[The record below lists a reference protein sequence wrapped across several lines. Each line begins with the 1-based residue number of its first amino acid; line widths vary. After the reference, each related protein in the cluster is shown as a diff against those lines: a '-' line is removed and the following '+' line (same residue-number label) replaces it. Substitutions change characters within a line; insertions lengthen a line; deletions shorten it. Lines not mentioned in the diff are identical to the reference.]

1 MQVVSCKKKKRRR
14 KQIEAIWSEPTHF
27 VTEVLLLRIWASK
40 ETEVRGQWLEGKTKN
55 QLQVVSRKLQVKKPS
70 KTSLG
75 SREIKANRFSAWWF
89 SVRRGEPWSNSI
101 KIPTRSFVGM
111 TESILFALIVSC
123 HPAEPA
129 LISLPQS
136 ARVWGLLFRVIPNLF
151 RDLGFGE
158 TVVGGQRLG
167 VGKSDWKPDHHWMVL
182 RSPNKKPVLSS
193 WSKWKNERFWIKF
206 RWRNPW
212 RRTKNLNAKRRN
224 EEPFFDD
231 FLFLGLQLGTVNS

>member
-89 SVRRGEPWSNSI
+89 SVRRGEPWSNNI

-111 TESILFALIVSC
+111 TESILFGIITRC
-123 HPAEPA
+123 HPE
-129 LISLPQS
+129 LVSGS
-136 ARVWGLLFRVIPNLF
+136 GFWRNRGWGS
-151 RDLGFGE
+151 E
-158 TVVGGQRLG
+158 VGGWKERLKTG
-167 VGKSDWKPDHHWMVL
+167 
-182 RSPNKKPVLSS
+182 SP
-193 WSKWKNERFWIKF
+193 
-206 RWRNPW
+206 
-212 RRTKNLNAKRRN
+212 LNGS
-224 EEPFFDD
+224 PF
-231 FLFLGLQLGTVNS
+231 SE